1 MPYLESVGFC
11 ADSFRKLCHRI
22 YDDELF
28 FSHDADGEFSQEKR
42 NTHLRKV
49 PAEQEMF
56 LGHLKFHKYVEI
68 STFYKGESY
77 QLVLSSADIN
87 DSAKSVLS

>member
-56 LGHLKFHKYVEI
+56 LGHLKFHKYLEKYI
-68 STFYKGESY
+68 
-77 QLVLSSADIN
+77 L
-87 DSAKSVLS
+87 